1 MSHNEVGGFGITESN
16 DLLFVK
22 DIVLVK
28 QTVSMVTVS
37 FDDNGVADF
46 FADQVEAGRKPEQF
60 ARIWVHTHPGSS
72 PTPSCTDEDTF
83 LRVFGSCDWAI
94 MAIVAEEGRSYARL
108 RFNTGPGG
116 DIEIPI
122 CVDYGCEFDGADY
135 KKWKS
140 EYRKHVKEDKR
151 FSEPSRQ
158 LPEFEAFGHDQTHE
172 LSLLSPND
180 LMEQLEHMHPG
191 ERQQFM
197 EELAVSSEFWD
208 EDEMGVFYE

>member
-1 MSHNEVGGFGITESN
+1 MGGFGITDPD

-83 LRVFGSCDWAI
+83 KRVFGSCDWAI
-94 MAIVAEEGRSYARL
+94 MAIVAEKGRSYARL
-108 RFNTGPGG
+108 RFNTGPGS
-116 DIEIPI
+116 DMEIPI
-122 CVDYGCEFDGADY
+122 SVDYACEFEPADH
-135 KKWKS
+135 KQWKT
-140 EYRKHVKEDKR
+140 EYRIHVKEDKK
-151 FSEPSRQ
+151 FSGTSKATQ
-158 LPEFEAFGHDQTHE
+158 QSDFEAFGYDETQDM
-172 LSLLSPND
+172 SLLSSD
-180 LMEQLEHMHPG
+180 ELMEHLERMHPN
-191 ERQQFM
+191 EREQFM

-208 EDEMGVFYE
+208 EQEMGVFYE